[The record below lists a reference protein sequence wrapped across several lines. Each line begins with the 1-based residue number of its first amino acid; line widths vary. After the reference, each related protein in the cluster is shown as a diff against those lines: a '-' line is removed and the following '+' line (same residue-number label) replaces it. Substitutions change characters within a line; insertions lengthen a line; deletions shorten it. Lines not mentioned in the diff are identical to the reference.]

1 LQRSRAPRVQ
11 EVTVARRTF
20 KIVIVAALI
29 LAGSAAVSGA
39 AAPDASAD
47 AAVSAPRQVTLV
59 TGDIVTVS
67 TLPDGRQQAA
77 VVRKT
82 SAGPGGLFQT
92 FNVGSDLY
100 VVPQSVIPYLGST
113 MDLALFDVTKL
124 AESASGTTAV
134 QVTYRS
140 STSPTAVPGIQITQ
154 RSGTSAQ
161 GVVTPASGPAFGAA
175 IARQWLADH
184 DSATHTSGMFASVAR
199 IGSASAARPVVSPN
213 FVMHT
218 LTVNG
223 RDAKGKKDTGDN
235 ALIYNVDDMRA
246 FISTPTF
253 VKGVAKVSVPAGHY
267 AAFGVF
273 FDFQTGI
280 ARLVAMPEFSVT
292 ADMTIT
298 LDARAA
304 TAPVSIT
311 TPKPANAFSKILGLG
326 RTDTMGQSGTFQFLG
341 GAATSYVVQPTTT
354 PVTIGQFHYY
364 VAARMF
370 SPADATTSYS
380 YDVEFPS
387 DGAIGADQHYVV
399 SGSNVAAVDSR
410 YPASHENQPSI
421 DSRFGA
427 LAWQQFLFADLVP
440 FTTPTQ
446 RAEYYS
452 ADPRVSWS
460 GSYYASYNEASFQ
473 LLGIHQT
480 AWRTYS
486 PGTSFAAT
494 WGGPLGHPRLLEHDL
509 YLNQTLCPA
518 CISDTRLD
526 LLAFP
531 FSDNTPDHF
540 GFPDGAA
547 DGLTES
553 VTYGVYADDALVRSG
568 GFLDTEVTVPAGAQR
583 YRIDYDNV
591 RSSTDFTLSTDVQ
604 TRWTVSASA
613 PRVAPPAGWV
623 CTIRANPPASCGV
636 LPLVTADYSL
646 PVGLLGQLGS
656 GPVSGTLQLGHLAGA
671 SIAFS
676 TVTVS
681 VSFDGG
687 QSWQP
692 VTVTDLGG
700 GAFGIGLTV
709 PAAST
714 TDGFGALRV
723 SVQDAAGGTFDQT
736 IQHAFAV
743 SAQ

>member
-1 LQRSRAPRVQ
+1 
-11 EVTVARRTF
+11 VARRMF
-20 KIVIVAALI
+20 KIVMVAALAVAGSAS
-29 LAGSAAVSGA
+29 LAGSAGA
-39 AAPDASAD
+39 APAD
-47 AAVSAPRQVTLV
+47 VAAAAPRQVTLV

-67 TLPDGRQQAA
+67 TTPDGRQQAA
-77 VVRKT
+77 VIRKT
-82 SAGPGGLFQT
+82 ADGPGGLFQM
-92 FNVGSDLY
+92 FNIGSDLY

-124 AESASGTTAV
+124 TATTTV
-134 QVTYRS
+134 QITYRS
-140 STSPTAVPGIQITQ
+140 STSPSAVPGIQITQ
-154 RSGTSAQ
+154 RSGTTAQ

-175 IARQWLADH
+175 MAAQWLADH
-184 DSATHTSGMFASVAR
+184 DADTHTTGLFASVAR
-199 IGSASAARPVVSPN
+199 IGSPTTSATTASVVSPN

-218 LTVNG
+218 LTVIG
-223 RDAKGKKDTGDN
+223 RDAKAKKDTGDN
-235 ALIYNVDDMRA
+235 ALIYNVDDLRS

-253 VKGVAKVSVPAGHY
+253 YKGIAKVSVPEGHY
-267 AAFGVF
+267 AALGVF
-273 FDFQTGI
+273 YDFQTGI
-280 ARLVAMPEFSVT
+280 ARVVAMPQFSVT

-298 LDARAA
+298 LDARTA

-326 RTDTMGQSGTFQFLG
+326 RTDTMGQTGTFQFLG
-341 GAATSYVVQPTTT
+341 GASTSYVVQPTTT

-399 SGSNVAAVDSR
+399 SDSNVAAVDSK
-410 YPASHENQPSI
+410 YPASHANQPSL

-427 LAWQQFLFADLVP
+427 LRWQQFLFSDLVP

-446 RAEYYS
+446 RTEYYS
-452 ADPRVSWS
+452 ANPQLSWS
-460 GSYYASYNEASFQ
+460 GSYYAIYVEATFQ

-486 PGTSFAAT
+486 PGTSFAAS

-509 YLNQTLCPA
+509 YLDQTLCPA

-547 DGLTES
+547 AGLTES
-553 VTYGVYADDALVRSG
+553 VAYGVYADDALIRSG
-568 GFLDTEVTVPAGAQR
+568 GFLDAEVTVPAGAQR
-583 YRIDYDNV
+583 YRIDYNTV
-591 RSSTDFTLSTDVQ
+591 RSSSDLTLSTDVQ

-613 PRVAPPAGWV
+613 PRIAPPSGWV
-623 CTIRANPPASCGV
+623 CTLRANPPASCGV

-656 GPVSGTLQLGHLAGA
+656 GTVSGTLQLAHLGGA

-676 TVTVS
+676 TVTVNA
-681 VSFDGG
+681 SFDGG
-687 QSWQP
+687 QTWQP
-692 VTVTDLGG
+692 VTVTDQGG
-700 GAFGIGLTV
+700 GAFGVALTV
-709 PAAST
+709 PSASAT
-714 TDGFGALRV
+714 NGFGALRV

-743 SAQ
+743 Q

>member
-1 LQRSRAPRVQ
+1 M
-11 EVTVARRTF
+11 ARRTLE
-20 KIVIVAALI
+20 IVMIAALT
-29 LAGSAAVSGA
+29 LAGSVAVAGGEPP
-39 AAPDASAD
+39 AAPAD
-47 AAVSAPRQVTLV
+47 VVAAAPRQVTLV

-67 TLPDGRQQAA
+67 ATPDGRQQAA
-77 VVRKT
+77 VIRKA
-82 SAGPGGLFQT
+82 SDGPGALFQT
-92 FNVGSDLY
+92 FNIGSDLY
-100 VVPQSVIPYLGST
+100 VVPQSVIPYLGTT
-113 MDLALFDVTKL
+113 MDLALFDVTAL
-124 AESASGTTAV
+124 AAAAAGATAV

-140 STSPTAVPGIQITQ
+140 STSPSAVPGIQITQ

-161 GVVTPASGPAFGAA
+161 GVITPASGPAFGAA
-175 IARQWLADH
+175 MAEQWLADH
-184 DSATHTSGMFASVAR
+184 DSATHTSGLFASVAR
-199 IGSASAARPVVSPN
+199 IGSPTAATTASVVSPN

-235 ALIYNVDDMRA
+235 ALIYNVDDMRS
-246 FISTPTF
+246 FVGTPTF
-253 VKGVAKVSVPAGHY
+253 FKGVAKVSVPEGHY
-267 AAFGVF
+267 AALGVYY
-273 FDFQTGI
+273 DFQTGI
-280 ARLVAMPEFSVT
+280 ARVVAMPEFSV
-292 ADMTIT
+292 AGDLTIT

-311 TPKPANAFSKILGLG
+311 TPKPANAFSNILGLG

-354 PVTIGQFHYY
+354 PVTVGQFHFY

-370 SPADATTSYS
+370 SPADAATAYS
-380 YDVEFPS
+380 YDLEFPS

-399 SGSNVAAVDSR
+399 SDSNVAAVDST
-410 YPASHENQPSI
+410 YPASHENQPSL

-427 LAWQQFLFADLVP
+427 LRWQLSVFADLVP
-440 FTTPTQ
+440 FTTPT
-446 RAEYYS
+446 RRVEYYS
-452 ADPRVSWS
+452 AHPQVSWS
-460 GSYYASYNEASFQ
+460 GSYYAIYHEASFQ

-480 AWRTYS
+480 AWRSYS
-486 PGTSFAAT
+486 PGTSFAAS
-494 WGGPLGHPRLLEHDL
+494 WGGPLAHPRLLEHDL
-509 YLNQTLCPA
+509 YLDQTLCPA

-540 GFPDGAA
+540 GFPDGTA

-553 VTYGVYADDALVRSG
+553 VAYSVYADDALIRSG

-583 YRIDYDNV
+583 YRIDYNTV
-591 RSSTDFTLSTDVQ
+591 RSSSDLTLSTDVQ

-613 PRVAPPAGWV
+613 PRIAPPSGWV

-656 GPVSGTLQLGHLAGA
+656 GAASGTLRLAHLGGA

-676 TVTVS
+676 TVTVNA
-681 VSFDGG
+681 SFDGG
-687 QSWQP
+687 QTWQA
-692 VTVTDLGG
+692 VAVTDQGSG
-700 GAFGIGLTV
+700 TFGIALTV
-709 PAAST
+709 PAAGA

-723 SVQDAAGGTFDQT
+723 SVQDATGGTFDQT

-743 SAQ
+743 Q

>member
-1 LQRSRAPRVQ
+1 
-11 EVTVARRTF
+11 VARRMF
-20 KIVIVAALI
+20 KIVMVATLI
-29 LAGSAAVSGA
+29 FAGSAAVAGGA
-39 AAPDASAD
+39 TAAPNASAD
-47 AAVSAPRQVTLV
+47 VAASAPRQVTLV

-67 TLPDGRQQAA
+67 TTPDGRQQAA
-77 VVRKT
+77 VIRKT
-82 SAGPGGLFQT
+82 SDGPGGLFQT
-92 FNVGSDLY
+92 FNIGGDLY

-124 AESASGTTAV
+124 GAAATTV
-134 QVTYRS
+134 QITYRS
-140 STSPTAVPGIQITQ
+140 STSPTAVPGVQITQ
-154 RSGTSAQ
+154 RSGTTAQ

-175 IARQWLADH
+175 MAEQWLADH
-184 DSATHTSGMFASVAR
+184 ESATHTTGLFASVAR
-199 IGSASAARPVVSPN
+199 IGSATATAAAPVASPN
-213 FVMHT
+213 FVMRT

-223 RDAKGKKDTGDN
+223 RNAKGKKDTGDN
-235 ALIYNVDDMRA
+235 ALIYNVDDMRS
-246 FISTPTF
+246 FIGTPTF
-253 VKGVAKVSVPAGHY
+253 IKGVAKVSVPEGHY
-267 AAFGVF
+267 AALGVY

-280 ARLVAMPEFSVT
+280 ARVVAMPEFSVT
-292 ADMTIT
+292 GDLTIT
-298 LDARAA
+298 LDARDA

-311 TPKPANAFSKILGLG
+311 TPKPATAFSKILGLG
-326 RTDTMGQSGTFQFLG
+326 RTDTMGQTGTFQFLG
-341 GAATSYVVQPTTT
+341 GASTTYVVQPTTT
-354 PVTIGQFHYY
+354 PVTIGAFHYY

-370 SPADATTSYS
+370 SPADATTAYS

-387 DGAIGADQHYVV
+387 DSGIGADQHYVV
-399 SGSNVAAVDSR
+399 SDSNVAAIDSK
-410 YPASHENQPSI
+410 YPASHENQPSL

-427 LAWQQFLFADLVP
+427 LRWQQFLFADLVP
-440 FTTPTQ
+440 FTTPMQ
-446 RAEYYS
+446 RTEYYT
-452 ADPRVSWS
+452 AHPQVSWS
-460 GSYYASYNEASFQ
+460 GSYYASYKEATFQ

-480 AWRTYS
+480 AWRTFS
-486 PGTSFAAT
+486 PGATSAAT
-494 WGGPLGHPRLLEHDL
+494 WGGPLGHPRLLEDDL
-509 YLNQTLCPA
+509 YLDQTLCPA

-553 VTYGVYADDALVRSG
+553 VTYGVYADDALIRSG

-583 YRIDYDNV
+583 YRIDYNNV

-613 PRVAPPAGWV
+613 PRVAPPSGWV
-623 CTIRANPPASCGV
+623 CTIRANPPATCGV
-636 LPLVTADYSL
+636 LPLVTASYAL

-656 GPVSGTLQLGHLAGA
+656 GAVSGTLQLAHLGGA

-676 TVTVS
+676 TITVS
-681 VSFDGG
+681 ASFDGG
-687 QSWQP
+687 QSWQAVP
-692 VTVTDLGG
+692 VSDQGG
-700 GAFGIGLTV
+700 GTFGIALTV
-709 PAAST
+709 PAVGA

-743 SAQ
+743 Q